1 MRIGP
6 RVYVEVRD
14 AVACGSSG
22 RRWRSRKDYISI
34 GIGFEEADDESSG
47 GRNQETARDGWGG
60 RELRALYLLSV
71 VGRQFCTCVL
81 LYLHCRGGGELS
93 EEEERDGWSRGHQGA
108 YRAMHSSD
116 TVEPTVT

>member
-1 MRIGP
+1 MYWLVKAREDGGDQVKIK
-6 RVYVEVRD
+6 YQY
-14 AVACGSSG
+14 
-22 RRWRSRKDYISI
+22 WK
-34 GIGFEEADDESSG
+34 FEEADDESSG

-71 VGRQFCTCVL
+71 VGGQFCTSVL
-81 LYLHCRGGGELS
+81 VYLHCRGGGELS

-108 YRAMHSSD
+108 YRVMHSSD

>member
-1 MRIGP
+1 MHWL
-6 RVYVEVRD
+6 VEAQEED
-14 AVACGSSG
+14 GDQG
-22 RRWRSRKDYISI
+22 KIKYKYWK
-34 GIGFEEADDESSG
+34 FEEADDESSG
-47 GRNQETARDGWGG
+47 GRNQETARDGWRG

-71 VGRQFCTCVL
+71 VGRLLYFCTCVL
-81 LYLHCRGGGELS
+81 ALHCRGGSELS